1 MLRKDGTYTEEDLL
15 DMLAQAGDLYG
26 QVETLLKSAVRAVRE
41 GDQEIVDACV
51 RKADRLLDRLGELGA
66 QERSRTG
73 RPRASVS
80 ENGDRTLGQ
89 IRNSMRLCVPAGT
102 LAREMGISESTFRRR
117 MRKTEHL
124 PDDVL
129 FSRIP

>member
-1 MLRKDGTYTEEDLL
+1 MLRKDGTYTEEELL
-15 DMLAQAGDLYG
+15 FMLTQAGDLYG

-102 LAREMGISESTFRRR
+102 LAREPGISESTFRRR

-124 PDDVL
+124 PGDVL
-129 FSRIP
+129 FSQIP

>member
-1 MLRKDGTYTEEDLL
+1 MLRKDGIYTEEELL
-15 DMLAQAGDLYG
+15 VMLTQAGDLYG

-51 RKADRLLDRLGELGA
+51 RKADRLLGRLGELGT
-66 QERSRTG
+66 QEGRRTG
-73 RPRASVS
+73 RPRAAVLES
-80 ENGDRTLGQ
+80 GDRTLGR
-89 IRNSMRLCVPAGT
+89 IRNSLRLRIPAGT
-102 LAREMGISESTFRRR
+102 LAREIGISESTFRRR

>member
-1 MLRKDGTYTEEDLL
+1 MLRKDGMYTEEDLL
-15 DMLAQAGDLYG
+15 DMLTQAGDLYG
-26 QVETLLKSAVRAVRE
+26 QLENALKSAVRAAKEGSRE
-41 GDQEIVDACV
+41 NVDICV
-51 RKADRLLDRLGELGA
+51 RKADRLLVRLGELGA

>member
-1 MLRKDGTYTEEDLL
+1 MLRKDGTYTEEELL
-15 DMLAQAGDLYG
+15 FMLTQAGDLYG

-66 QERSRTG
+66 KEGPLTG

-102 LAREMGISESTFRRR
+102 LARELGISESTFRRR

>member
-1 MLRKDGTYTEEDLL
+1 MLRKDGTYTEEELL
-15 DMLAQAGDLYG
+15 FMLTQAGDLYG

-66 QERSRTG
+66 QERSLTG

>member
-1 MLRKDGTYTEEDLL
+1 MLRKDGTYTEEELL
-15 DMLAQAGDLYG
+15 FMLTQAGDLYS

>member
-1 MLRKDGTYTEEDLL
+1 MLRKDGTYTEEELL
-15 DMLAQAGDLYG
+15 FMLTQAGDLYS

-66 QERSRTG
+66 KEGPLTG

-80 ENGDRTLGQ
+80 ESGDRTLGR
-89 IRNSMRLCVPAGT
+89 IRNSLRLCIPAGT

>member
-1 MLRKDGTYTEEDLL
+1 MLRKDGTYTEEELL
-15 DMLAQAGDLYG
+15 FMLTQAGDLYG

-41 GDQEIVDACV
+41 GDQEIVDACA
-51 RKADRLLDRLGELGA
+51 RKADRLLDRLGEPWA

>member
-1 MLRKDGTYTEEDLL
+1 MLRKDGTYTEEELL
-15 DMLAQAGDLYG
+15 FMLTQAGDLYS
-26 QVETLLKSAVRAVRE
+26 QVETLLNSAVRAVRE

-51 RKADRLLDRLGELGA
+51 RKADRLLDRLVEPGA

>member
-1 MLRKDGTYTEEDLL
+1 MLRKDGTYTEEELL
-15 DMLAQAGDLYG
+15 FMLTQAGDLYG

-51 RKADRLLDRLGELGA
+51 RKADRLLDRLGEPGA

-73 RPRASVS
+73 RLRASVS

-102 LAREMGISESTFRRR
+102 LAREIGISESTFRRR

>member
-1 MLRKDGTYTEEDLL
+1 MLRKDGTYTEEELL
-15 DMLAQAGDLYG
+15 FMLTQAGDLYG
-26 QVETLLKSAVRAVRE
+26 QVESLLKSAVRAVRE

>member
-1 MLRKDGTYTEEDLL
+1 MLRKDGTYTEEELL
-15 DMLAQAGDLYG
+15 FMLTQAGDLYG
-26 QVETLLKSAVRAVRE
+26 QVETLLNSAVRAVRE

-89 IRNSMRLCVPAGT
+89 IRNSLRLCVPAGT

>member
-1 MLRKDGTYTEEDLL
+1 MLRKDGMYTEEDLL
-15 DMLAQAGDLYG
+15 FMLTQAGDLYG

-51 RKADRLLDRLGELGA
+51 RKADRLLDRLGEPGA

-89 IRNSMRLCVPAGT
+89 IRNSLRLCVPAGT

>member
-1 MLRKDGTYTEEDLL
+1 MLRKDGMYTEEDLL
-15 DMLAQAGDLYG
+15 FMLTQAGDLYG

>member
-1 MLRKDGTYTEEDLL
+1 MLRKDGTYTEEELL
-15 DMLAQAGDLYG
+15 FMLTQAGDLYG

-41 GDQEIVDACV
+41 GDQEIVDACI
-51 RKADRLLDRLGELGA
+51 RKADRLLVRLGELGA

-102 LAREMGISESTFRRR
+102 LARKMGISESTFRRR